1 MRRKEIMGAGILLW
15 AVLLLTATPS
25 PVFAQLERVD
35 VESYTIEAELF
46 PSTHLITARVKMDF
60 LPLTDL
66 LTLALELNRSLR
78 VQRVLDAQGEPLRFR
93 QDTGYELNVDF
104 LNPVPEGKASS
115 LTFEY
120 GGALAT
126 AEGSPIENLRLAYI
140 GPEGSYLLYPARWF
154 PVSGYGVDR
163 FTAEM
168 RITVPTGEVV
178 IASGEAAQ
186 PVSESGKVTY
196 TFRETHATFPGTLA
210 AGKYN
215 VSPSTEPGPSTTFYM
230 KRDDPEL
237 VQVYAEAV
245 SEVLE
250 FYSRQFGSYP
260 FERLAIVEIEDG
272 TVGGYSGPG
281 MAFLAARGLTTSINY
296 NLLGHELAHQWW
308 RNLVSPET
316 IHDRYLDEGLAT
328 YSAAMLE
335 EEFRGQ
341 AAFEQTMRR
350 VSIGALTREDVVPL
364 SQSGLLRE
372 YSAEFQSIV
381 FQKGAMVFHMLRYV
395 VGQEKFIQALR
406 TMAAD
411 YAWDTVASDDLQI
424 LMEEVTDQELTYFFA
439 QWVNSTGVP
448 QFKRSWVVYRT
459 KQGFQTI
466 GKIEQDLDIFRMPVE
481 VRILAE
487 GARPISTRVDM
498 IGTTTDFTMNTRTKP
513 LKVIIDPASR
523 ILKYDDRTRYEV
535 QLARADQLME
545 EQAYLEAIKAYQEVL
560 QLNRN
565 SSLAN
570 YRIGDIFFRLQN
582 YQEANQSFRA
592 ALQGD
597 LNPKW
602 IEVWCHLTLGKI
614 FDLTGQRDRAVNE
627 YRRALQTND
636 NAQGALDEA
645 NKYLKEAF
653 RQVSR
658 RIS

>member
-1 MRRKEIMGAGILLW
+1 MSRKEIMGTGILLW

-104 LNPVPEGKASS
+104 LNPVPEGKTSS

-126 AEGSPIENLRLAYI
+126 AEGSPIENLKLAYI

-196 TFRETHATFPGTLA
+196 TFRETHVTFPGTLA
-210 AGKYN
+210 AGNYN
-215 VSPSTEPGPSTTFYM
+215 VIPSTEPGPSTTFYM

-335 EEFRGQ
+335 EEVRGQ

-545 EQAYLEAIKAYQEVL
+545 ERAYLEAIKAYQEVL

-582 YQEANQSFRA
+582 YQEANRSFRG

>member
-1 MRRKEIMGAGILLW
+1 MSRKEIMGTGILLW

-104 LNPVPEGKASS
+104 LNPVPEGKTSS

-126 AEGSPIENLRLAYI
+126 AEGSPIENLKLAYI

-196 TFRETHATFPGTLA
+196 TFRETHVTFPGTLA
-210 AGKYN
+210 AGNYN
-215 VSPSTEPGPSTTFYM
+215 VIPSTEPGPSTTFYM

-260 FERLAIVEIEDG
+260 FGRLAIVEIEDG

-335 EEFRGQ
+335 EEVRGQ

-545 EQAYLEAIKAYQEVL
+545 ERAYLEAIKAYQEVL

-582 YQEANQSFRA
+582 YQEANRSFRA

>member
-93 QDTGYELNVDF
+93 QETGYELNVDF
-104 LNPVPEGKASS
+104 LNPVPEGKTSS
-115 LTFEY
+115 LTIEY

-126 AEGSPIENLRLAYI
+126 AEGSPIENLKLAYI

-210 AGKYN
+210 AGNYN
-215 VSPSTEPGPSTTFYM
+215 VIPSTEPGPSTTFYM

-260 FERLAIVEIEDG
+260 FGRLAIVEIEDG

-335 EEFRGQ
+335 EEVRGQ

-545 EQAYLEAIKAYQEVL
+545 ERAYLEAIKAYQEVL

-582 YQEANQSFRA
+582 YQEANRSFRA

>member
-1 MRRKEIMGAGILLW
+1 MRRKEIMGTGILLW

-104 LNPVPEGKASS
+104 LNPVPEGKTSS
-115 LTFEY
+115 LTIEY

-126 AEGSPIENLRLAYI
+126 AEGSPIENLKLAYI

-210 AGKYN
+210 AGNYN
-215 VSPSTEPGPSTTFYM
+215 VIPSTEPGPSTTFYM

-260 FERLAIVEIEDG
+260 FGRLAIVEIEDG

-335 EEFRGQ
+335 EEVRGQ

-545 EQAYLEAIKAYQEVL
+545 ERAYLEAIKAYQEVL

-582 YQEANQSFRA
+582 YQEANRSFRA

>member
-78 VQRVLDAQGEPLRFR
+78 VQRVLDAQGQPLRFR

-115 LTFEY
+115 LTIEY

-215 VSPSTEPGPSTTFYM
+215 VIPSTEPGPSTTFYM

-316 IHDRYLDEGLAT
+316 IHDRYLEEGLAT

-335 EEFRGQ
+335 EEVRGQ

-395 VGQEKFIQALR
+395 VGQEKFLQALR

-448 QFKRSWVVYRT
+448 QFTRSWVVYRT

-535 QLARADQLME
+535 QLARADQLMQ

-582 YQEANQSFRA
+582 YQEANRSFRA

-645 NKYLKEAF
+645 NKYLKEPF

>member
-93 QDTGYELNVDF
+93 QETGYELNVDF
-104 LNPVPEGKASS
+104 LNPVPEGKTSS
-115 LTFEY
+115 LTIEY

-186 PVSESGKVTY
+186 PVSDSGKVTY

-210 AGKYN
+210 AGNYN
-215 VSPSTEPGPSTTFYM
+215 VIPSTEPGPSTTFYM

-260 FERLAIVEIEDG
+260 FGRLAIVEIEDG

-335 EEFRGQ
+335 EEVRGQ

-545 EQAYLEAIKAYQEVL
+545 ERAYLEAIKAYQEVL

-582 YQEANQSFRA
+582 YQEANRSFRA

>member
-1 MRRKEIMGAGILLW
+1 M
-15 AVLLLTATPS
+15 
-25 PVFAQLERVD
+25 
-35 VESYTIEAELF
+35 
-46 PSTHLITARVKMDF
+46 
-60 LPLTDL
+60 
-66 LTLALELNRSLR
+66 
-78 VQRVLDAQGEPLRFR
+78 LDAQGEPLRFR

-104 LNPVPEGKASS
+104 LNPVPEGKTSS
-115 LTFEY
+115 LTIEY

-126 AEGSPIENLRLAYI
+126 AEGSPIENLKLAYI

-215 VSPSTEPGPSTTFYM
+215 VIPSTEPGPSTTFYM

-245 SEVLE
+245 AEVLE

-316 IHDRYLDEGLAT
+316 IHDRYLEEGLAT

-335 EEFRGQ
+335 EEVRGQ

-406 TMAAD
+406 TMATD

-545 EQAYLEAIKAYQEVL
+545 ERAYLEAIKAYQEVL

-570 YRIGDIFFRLQN
+570 YRIGYIFFRLQN
-582 YQEANQSFRA
+582 YQEANRSFRA

-597 LNPKW
+597 LNPEW

-614 FDLTGQRDRAVNE
+614 FDLTGPARP
-627 YRRALQTND
+627 RR
-636 NAQGALDEA
+636 E
-645 NKYLKEAF
+645 
-653 RQVSR
+653 
-658 RIS
+658 

>member
-1 MRRKEIMGAGILLW
+1 MRRKEIMGAGILLG
-15 AVLLLTATPS
+15 AVLLLTATPF

-78 VQRVLDAQGEPLRFR
+78 VQRVLDAQGQPLRFR

-115 LTFEY
+115 LTIEY

-126 AEGSPIENLRLAYI
+126 AEGSPIENLKLAYI

-196 TFRETHATFPGTLA
+196 TFRETHVTFPGTLA
-210 AGKYN
+210 AGNYN
-215 VSPSTEPGPSTTFYM
+215 VIPSTEPGPSTTFYM

-316 IHDRYLDEGLAT
+316 IHDRYLEEGLAT

-335 EEFRGQ
+335 EEVRGQ

-364 SQSGLLRE
+364 SQSGILRE

-448 QFKRSWVVYRT
+448 QFTRSWVVYRT

-513 LKVIIDPASR
+513 LKVIVDPASR

-535 QLARADQLME
+535 QLARADQLMQ
-545 EQAYLEAIKAYQEVL
+545 EQAYLEAIRAYQEVL

-582 YQEANQSFRA
+582 YQEANRSFRA

>member
-15 AVLLLTATPS
+15 AVLLLTAAPS

-46 PSTHLITARVKMDF
+46 PSTHLITARVKIDF

-115 LTFEY
+115 LTIEY
-120 GGALAT
+120 GGALTT
-126 AEGSPIENLRLAYI
+126 AEGSPIENLKLAYI

-178 IASGEAAQ
+178 IASGEASQ

-196 TFRETHATFPGTLA
+196 TFRETHVTFPGTVV
-210 AGKYN
+210 AGNYH
-215 VSPSTEPGPSTTFYM
+215 VIPSTEPGPSTTFYL

-245 SEVLE
+245 SEILE

-281 MAFLAARGLTTSINY
+281 MALFAARGLTTSINY

-335 EEFRGQ
+335 EEVKGQ

-372 YSAEFQSIV
+372 YSAEYQSIV

-406 TMAAD
+406 TMATD

-424 LMEEVTDQELTYFFA
+424 LMEEVSDQDLTYFFA
-439 QWVNSTGVP
+439 QWVSSTGVP
-448 QFKRSWVVYRT
+448 QFRRSWVVYRI

-487 GARPISTRVDM
+487 GARPISIRVDM
-498 IGTTTDFTMNTRTKP
+498 VGTTADFTMNTRTKP

-535 QLARADQLME
+535 QLARADQLMQ

-582 YQEANQSFRA
+582 YQEANRSFRA

-597 LNPKW
+597 LNPRW

-653 RQVSR
+653 RQASR

>member
-1 MRRKEIMGAGILLW
+1 MRRKGAIGAIMLFWVILLL
-15 AVLLLTATPS
+15 AATPS
-25 PVFAQLERVD
+25 SVFGQLERVD

-46 PSTHLITARVKMDF
+46 PSAHLITSRVRIDF

-66 LTLALELNRSLR
+66 LTLTFELNRSLR
-78 VQRVLDAQGEPLRFR
+78 VQRVLGAKGEPLGFR
-93 QDTGYELNVDF
+93 QDRGYQLNVDF
-104 LNPVPEGKASS
+104 LNPLPEGEASF
-115 LTFEY
+115 LTIEY
-120 GGALAT
+120 GGVLAT
-126 AEGSPIENLRLAYI
+126 AEGSPVENLKLAYI

-163 FTAEM
+163 FSAEM

-178 IASGEAAQ
+178 IASGERAQ
-186 PVSESGKVTY
+186 PVSESGKITY
-196 TFRETHATFPGTLA
+196 TFRESNTTFPGTVA
-210 AGKYN
+210 AGSYN
-215 VSPSTEPGPSTTFYM
+215 VIPSTEPGPSTTFYL
-230 KRDDPEL
+230 KRDDPEM
-237 VQVYAEAV
+237 VEVYAEAV
-245 SEVLE
+245 SEAVN
-250 FYSRQFGSYP
+250 FYSRQFGAYP
-260 FERLAIVEIEDG
+260 FQQLAIVEIEDG
-272 TVGGYSGPG
+272 GVGGYSGPG
-281 MAFLAARGLTTSINY
+281 LVLFATRGLTANINY
-296 NLLGHELAHQWW
+296 SLLGHELAHQWW

-316 IHDRYLDEGLAT
+316 IHDRYLEEGLAT
-328 YSAAMLE
+328 YSAAMFE
-335 EEFRGQ
+335 EEVKGQ
-341 AAFEQTMRR
+341 AGFEQTMRR
-350 VSIGALTREDVVPL
+350 ISVGALTREDTVPL

-372 YSAEFQSIV
+372 YSAEFKSVV

-395 VGQEKFIQALR
+395 VGQKKFIEALR
-406 TMAAD
+406 TMVTD
-411 YAWDTVASDDLQI
+411 YAWDTIASEDLQI
-424 LMEEVTDQELTYFFA
+424 LLEEATEQELTYFFA

-459 KQGFQTI
+459 TQGYQTV

-487 GARPISTRVDM
+487 GARPVSVKLDM
-498 IGTTTDFTMNTRTKP
+498 IGTTVDFTINTRTKP
-513 LKVIIDPASR
+513 FKVIVDPASR
-523 ILKYDDRTRYEV
+523 ILKYDDHTRYEV
-535 QLARADQLME
+535 QLARADQLM
-545 EQAYLEAIKAYQEVL
+545 QGRAYLEAIRAYQDVL

-570 YRIGDIFFRLQN
+570 YRIGDIFFKLQN
-582 YQEANQSFRA
+582 YQEANRSFRA

-653 RQVSR
+653 RKASR
-658 RIS
+658 RIG

>member
-1 MRRKEIMGAGILLW
+1 MKRKEFMGAGILLW

-25 PVFAQLERVD
+25 PLFAQLERVD

-46 PSTHLITARVKMDF
+46 PSTHLITARVKIDF

-93 QDTGYELNVDF
+93 QETGYELNVDF
-104 LNPVPEGKASS
+104 LNPVPEGKTSS
-115 LTFEY
+115 LTIEY

-126 AEGSPIENLRLAYI
+126 AEGSPIENLKLAYI

-186 PVSESGKVTY
+186 PETESGKVTY
-196 TFRETHATFPGTLA
+196 TFRETHSTFPGTIA
-210 AGKYN
+210 AGNYN
-215 VSPSTEPGPSTTFYM
+215 VIPSTEPGPSTTFYM

-281 MAFLAARGLTTSINY
+281 MAFLAARGLTTSVNY

-316 IHDRYLDEGLAT
+316 LHDRYLEEGLAT

-335 EEFRGQ
+335 EEVRGQ

-350 VSIGALTREDVVPL
+350 VSIGALTREDVVPI

-395 VGQEKFIQALR
+395 VGQENFIQALR
-406 TMAAD
+406 TMATD

-535 QLARADQLME
+535 QLARADQLMQ
-545 EQAYLEAIKAYQEVL
+545 EQAYLEAIKAFQEVL

-582 YQEANQSFRA
+582 YQEANRSFRA

>member
-1 MRRKEIMGAGILLW
+1 MSRKEIMGTGILLW

-104 LNPVPEGKASS
+104 LNPVPEGKTSS

-126 AEGSPIENLRLAYI
+126 AEGSPIENLKLAYI

-168 RITVPTGEVV
+168 SITVPTGEVV

-196 TFRETHATFPGTLA
+196 TFRETHVTFPGTLA
-210 AGKYN
+210 AGNYN
-215 VSPSTEPGPSTTFYM
+215 VIPSTEPGPSTTFYM

-260 FERLAIVEIEDG
+260 FGRLAIVEIEDG

-335 EEFRGQ
+335 EEVRGQ

-545 EQAYLEAIKAYQEVL
+545 ERAYLEAIKAYQEVL

-582 YQEANQSFRA
+582 YQEANRSFRA

>member
-93 QDTGYELNVDF
+93 QETGYELNVDF
-104 LNPVPEGKASS
+104 LNPVPEGKTSS
-115 LTFEY
+115 LTIEY

-186 PVSESGKVTY
+186 PVSDSGKVTY

-210 AGKYN
+210 AGNYN
-215 VSPSTEPGPSTTFYM
+215 VIPSTEPGPSTTFYM
-230 KRDDPEL
+230 KRDGPEL

-260 FERLAIVEIEDG
+260 FGRLAIVEIEDG

-335 EEFRGQ
+335 EEVRGQ

-545 EQAYLEAIKAYQEVL
+545 ERAYLEAIKAYQEVL

-582 YQEANQSFRA
+582 YQEANRSFRA